1 MLPTSEADAGCTT
14 LYLAFLFAGRYV
26 EASAFRL
33 PEMAIF
39 GQRCGQAWLG
49 IDGQP
54 VPAIVEKR
62 PRVAV
67 KLNRLQKPADY
78 THQVDRNPSWQES

>member
-1 MLPTSEADAGCTT
+1 
-14 LYLAFLFAGRYV
+14 
-26 EASAFRL
+26 
-33 PEMAIF
+33 MAIF
-39 GQRCGQAWLG
+39 GQQCGQAWLG